1 MQVCT
6 NYNHEN
12 PYVSILP
19 DSQSPEIIQVF
30 IETGTYKRC
39 RNLALQSSDLTQ
51 PTPCVESFSKA
62 LKEAKG
68 LDSGA
73 AWEESEKRH

>member
-6 NYNHEN
+6 NYSHKN

-30 IETGTYKRC
+30 IETRTYKRC
-39 RNLALQSSDLTQ
+39 RNLALQSSHLTQ
-51 PTPCVESFSKA
+51 PTPCVESLSKA

>member
-6 NYNHEN
+6 NYNHKN

-30 IETGTYKRC
+30 IETGTYKC
-39 RNLALQSSDLTQ
+39 CSNLALQSSDWTQ
-51 PTPCVESFSKA
+51 PTPCAESLSEA
-62 LKEAKG
+62 RKEEKG
-68 LDSGA
+68 LDSGT